1 MTPLRMVSMALVS
14 AVIGAG
20 VGVAVALAWAV
31 L

>member
-1 MTPLRMVSMALVS
+1 MSVLRFLLASLVS
-14 AVIGAG
+14 AALGAG